1 MTEKPRFV
9 SLHLKLL
16 LVMLA
21 GFLAGVLAYVAVTQV
36 GEWMIETYYMADTAV
51 ERRSGEVIEE
61 LQTFIRENALSSRD
75 TDQLSLWSVD
85 QKDTYIQFYKNRHLA
100 MEAGW
105 WGIDESANVGKEEL
119 SEQSTLRLY
128 PVLFRD
134 GLFQAIV
141 YDFSESRLYTAV
153 QVVAIVLACALFALI
168 MLLYNSRV
176 TAAIVDVSR
185 EIQRIGRGELDTG
198 LDTDGND
205 EVARLAQSVD
215 AMRVSLIRK
224 TREERN
230 ALQKNSE
237 LITAM
242 SHDIRNPLTA
252 LLGYLDLARNG
263 QYASREELQSYLE
276 AGYNKAEQLRS
287 LTDELFRYAL
297 VFGGREIT
305 LDMQEYDAGIL
316 LEQLLFEPLM
326 TLRQSGFTVR
336 TVRPQR
342 ACRVRLDV
350 QYFRRVLDNLF
361 DNIRKYA
368 DPAEPV
374 CVAALEQDG
383 QLQLCIGNT
392 RKKDPG
398 VVESNK
404 IGLKT
409 CEKLMA
415 QMGGTLRRYEQDG
428 QFSVEL
434 ALPIL
439 DEAGGE
445 D

>member
-1 MTEKPRFV
+1 
-9 SLHLKLL
+9 
-16 LVMLA
+16 MLA

-36 GEWMIETYYMADTAV
+36 GGWLIETYYMAESAV
-51 ERRSGEVIEE
+51 EKRSGDAVKD
-61 LQTFIRENALSSRD
+61 LQEYIHTYDISSRD
-75 TDQLSLWSVD
+75 TDQLSAWSVE
-85 QKDTYIQFYKNRHLA
+85 QKDVYILFYKNRRLA

-105 WGIDESANVGKEEL
+105 WGIDEGTSVGKEEL
-119 SEQSTLRLY
+119 SEQNALRLY

-134 GLFQAIV
+134 GVFQAVV

-153 QVVAIVLACALFALI
+153 QVVAIVFACALFALI
-168 MLLYNSRV
+168 MLLYNSRI
-176 TAAIVDVSR
+176 TAAIIAVSR

-198 LDTDGND
+198 LETDGDD

-224 TREERN
+224 TREEQN

-263 QYASREELQSYLE
+263 QYASEAELHSYLE
-276 AGYNKAEQLRS
+276 AGYNKAEQLRL

-297 VFGGREIT
+297 VFGGREIK

-316 LEQLLFEPLM
+316 LEQLLFEPLL

-336 TVRPQR
+336 TVQPQKTY
-342 ACRVRLDV
+342 RVRLDV

-361 DNIRKYA
+361 DNLRKYA
-368 DPAEPV
+368 DPAGPV

-392 RKKDPG
+392 CKKDPG
-398 VVESNK
+398 VVESNR

-415 QMGGTLRRYEQDG
+415 QMGGALRRYEQDG

-434 ALPIL
+434 SLPL
-439 DEAGGE
+439 LNEADEETGKSV
-445 D
+445 